1 VEHKI
6 LLLYPFSE
14 SVVAH
19 IAFILHHKLVIVTKT
34 LDDSLLML
42 GLCFVSGI

>member
-6 LLLYPFSE
+6 LFLYTSE

-19 IAFILHHKLVIVTKT
+19 IAFILHHKFVVTKT
-34 LDDSLLML
+34 LDDSFLML